1 MDVREEILK
10 AAARLYCEAGF
21 RGATTR
27 RIAAD
32 AGVNE
37 VTVFRHFGSK
47 EALLREAIGRQWG
60 GGGCSP
66 IALESRGN
74 PVEEVQEWARRM
86 TDGLRAMAPLIRTR
100 LGEFEEHPEIVPP
113 RGSPPAQAAEM
124 LTGYL
129 EQLREAGLARADFD
143 ARTAAAMLMAVLFAD
158 GIVRE
163 GLPDM
168 FHENIDASID
178 EYVRIFLRGLGVA
191 APAGVVS

>member
-1 MDVREEILK
+1 MDVREGILK
-10 AAARLYCEAGF
+10 AAARIYCEAGF

-27 RIAAD
+27 RIANE

-60 GGGCSP
+60 GGGCAP
-66 IALESRGN
+66 PALESGDD
-74 PVEEVQEWARRM
+74 PAAALLDWARRM
-86 TDGLRAMAPLIRTR
+86 TAGLRQMAPLIRTR

-113 RGSPPAQAAEM
+113 RGSPPAQATAA
-124 LTGYL
+124 LTEFL
-129 EQLREAGLARADFD
+129 ERLRAAGLARPDFD
-143 ARTAAAMLMAVLFAD
+143 PRTAAAMLMAVLFAD

-168 FHENIDASID
+168 FSDDIDRSID
-178 EYVRIFLRGLGVA
+178 EYVRIFLRGIGVA
-191 APAGVVS
+191 A

>member
-21 RGATTR
+21 RGTTTR
-27 RIAAD
+27 RIATE

-47 EALLREAIGRQWG
+47 EAVLREAIGRQWG
-60 GGGCSP
+60 GEGCSP
-66 IALESRGN
+66 IPLESRGD
-74 PVEEVQEWARRM
+74 PLGELRGWAQEM
-86 TDGLRAMAPLIRTR
+86 TEGLRRMAPLIRTR

-113 RGSPPAQAAEM
+113 NGSPPAQAAGV
-124 LTGYL
+124 LAAYL
-129 EQLREAGLARADFD
+129 QQLRDAGLAAREFD
-143 ARTAAAMLMAVLFAD
+143 PRTAAAMLMAALFAD

-168 FHENIDASID
+168 FSEDIERSID
-178 EYVRIFLRGLGVA
+178 EYVRIFLHGIGVA
-191 APAGVVS
+191 V

>member
-1 MDVREEILK
+1 MDIREEILK
-10 AAARLYCEAGF
+10 AAARIYCEAGF
-21 RGATTR
+21 RGTTTR
-27 RIAAD
+27 RIATE

-66 IALESRGN
+66 PAPESGGN
-74 PVEEVQEWARRM
+74 PVVELQAWARLM
-86 TDGLRAMAPLIRTR
+86 TAGLRQMAPLIRTR

-113 RGSPPAQAAEM
+113 RGSPPAQATGA
-124 LTGYL
+124 LTRYL
-129 EQLREAGLARADFD
+129 EQLRDAGLARAEFD
-143 ARTAAAMLMAVLFAD
+143 PRTAAAMLMAALFAD

-168 FHENIDASID
+168 FNDDIDRSID
-178 EYVRIFLRGLGVA
+178 EYVLIFLRGIGA
-191 APAGVVS
+191 AA

>member
-10 AAARLYCEAGF
+10 AAARLYCETGF
-21 RGATTR
+21 RGTTTR
-27 RIAAD
+27 GIARE

-66 IALESRGN
+66 FALESRGD
-74 PVEEVQEWARRM
+74 PHAELQDWAGRL
-86 TDGLRAMAPLIRTR
+86 TKGLREMAPLIRTR

-113 RGSPPAQAAEM
+113 RGSPPAQAAEV
-124 LTGYL
+124 LTRYL
-129 EQLREAGLARADFD
+129 EQLRAAGLARAEFD

-168 FHENIDASID
+168 FNENIDTSIE

-191 APAGVVS
+191 T

>member
-1 MDVREEILK
+1 MDVREEILN

-21 RGATTR
+21 RGTTTR
-27 RIAAD
+27 RIASE

-60 GGGCSP
+60 AGGCSP
-66 IALESRGN
+66 LALESTGDPFADLAGWSKRIT
-74 PVEEVQEWARRM
+74 A
-86 TDGLRAMAPLIRTR
+86 GLREMAPLIRTR

-113 RGSPPAQAAEM
+113 NGSPPAQAAAA
-124 LTGYL
+124 LAGYL
-129 EQLREAGLARADFD
+129 EQLRAAGVARAEFD
-143 ARTAAAMLMAVLFAD
+143 ARTAAAMLMAALFAD

-168 FHENIDASID
+168 FSENVDRSID

-191 APAGVVS
+191 V

>member
-10 AAARLYCEAGF
+10 AAARLYCETGF
-21 RGATTR
+21 RGTTTR
-27 RIAAD
+27 GIARE

-60 GGGCSP
+60 GGGCGP
-66 IALESRGN
+66 LALESRGD
-74 PVEEVQEWARRM
+74 PLAELQEWAKGM
-86 TDGLRAMAPLIRTR
+86 TGGLRQMAPLIRTR

-124 LTGYL
+124 LTRYL
-129 EQLREAGLARADFD
+129 EELRSAGVARADFD
-143 ARTAAAMLMAVLFAD
+143 ARMAAAMLMAALFAD
-158 GIVRE
+158 GIVRD

-168 FHENIDASID
+168 FHENIDSSIE

-191 APAGVVS
+191 A